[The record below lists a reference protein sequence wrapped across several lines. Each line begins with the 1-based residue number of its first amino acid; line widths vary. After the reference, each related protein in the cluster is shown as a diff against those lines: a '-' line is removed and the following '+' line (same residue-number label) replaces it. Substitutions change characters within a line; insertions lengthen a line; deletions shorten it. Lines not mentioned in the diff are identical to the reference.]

1 MFAEY
6 NRVNKLWK
14 KYSKFTEKFRRY
26 ALTKGN
32 QEKKEKRKKKRKIF
46 SATAIILVQ
55 LST

>member
-46 SATAIILVQ
+46 SATAIILIQ